1 MNIAPFNTQLKH
13 HTWEGFP
20 KDLFW
25 VPIALYMF
33 LYKGK
38 DDIMWMS
45 SAVQL
50 LPSLSIECLEGRDHV
65 LVILY
70 L

>member
-13 HTWEGFP
+13 HTWEGF
-20 KDLFW
+20 
-25 VPIALYMF
+25 PIALYMF

>member
-38 DDIMWMS
+38 MTLCGCH
-45 SAVQL
+45 L
-50 LPSLSIECLEGRDHV
+50 LYSCFPP
-65 LVILY
+65 
-70 L
+70 